1 MSPGRKPRRSP
12 ASTAGRVRMIRCTL
26 RSVSAAAAIATA
38 RKVLPVPAGPIPKV
52 IVLRRIE
59 STYRF
64 WFSVFGAT
72 LVLRWRQTTSSR
84 IAVGLSSAS
93 SAPAT
98 ASTVPGTTSW
108 PCSIS
113 STISSTRLA
122 ASCRSPGSPS
132 RVSTLP
138 RRWTST
144 GRRSLS
150 PRRTES
156 SEPASSA
163 ATSLSRVSWRRANS
177 ATQLLTHGGADPLA
191 VGAPGDLRHHRRH
204 HLAHLLP
211 FRRPG
216 LGDRLGDQ
224 PLELLVAQLRGQVIL
239 DQLRL
244 EALGGGLLGPP
255 GALVSL
261 GRLDPFLP
269 FPLQDRDLVAFA
281 HLGVLLQRVDDQPQ
295 GLRLIPFARFQ
306 RHPRIALHLLKN
318 AHTKRLDGGVRRDR
332 QTLGDKVPDVG
343 ADERPALD
351 ERSGNVGRVVGA
363 ESMLDR
369 QFEGQ
374 RNQRQITRRGQA
386 RASTGHKTAQVDGIL
401 PPAVSDAEHVRD
413 LDHREIES
421 GDRIDRID
429 DKSATRLVI
438 RRRRLHRA
446 DPETRVE
453 TEG

>member
-144 GRRSLS
+144 GRRALS

-177 ATQLLTHGGADPLA
+177 ATQLLAHGGADPLA

-343 ADERPALD
+343 ANERPVMPP
-351 ERSGNVGRVVGA
+351 GNCDVGGVVAG
-363 ESMLDR
+363 EPIFGGYLDR
-369 QFEGQ
+369 RFDQFGVNRHEVFGTALRDRSAQ
-374 RNQRQITRRGQA
+374 LDRDRESAPPLSHYVGDLEQRQIQ
-386 RASTGHKTAQVDGIL
+386 S
-401 PPAVSDAEHVRD
+401 
-413 LDHREIES
+413 
-421 GDRIDRID
+421 
-429 DKSATRLVI
+429 
-438 RRRRLHRA
+438 
-446 DPETRVE
+446 
-453 TEG
+453 